1 MKIMV
6 KVITAVLV
14 CLSVQTYAQVVST
27 VAGVKSHPVSDQKVI
42 MQGYIVKQLSHET
55 YLFKDQTGQVQ
66 VEIDIEEWPQE
77 QPVVDKA
84 VEIVG
89 EVEVESN
96 GPIGVDVEQ
105 VRLLDLAKK

>member
-1 MKIMV
+1 MV
-6 KVITAVLV
+6 KVITTFFACFAMQVF
-14 CLSVQTYAQVVST
+14 AQVIST
-27 VAGVKSHPVSDQKVI
+27 VAGVKSHPVVDQKIV

-77 QPVVDKA
+77 QPLVNKP
-84 VEIVG
+84 VEIIG

-96 GPIGVDVEQ
+96 GPIGVDVEE
-105 VRLLDLAKK
+105 VRPLNVG